1 MAVHWGY
8 IGEKGPAHWC
18 DDFPD
23 ANGNR
28 QSPIDIVT
36 KDAKVDSSLG
46 PLNINYSS
54 ARSTCTEVIN
64 NGHTFQVNAQSS
76 DTNLSGGPLSH
87 NYRLAQFHCHWG
99 SNDGQGSEHTVDGRP
114 YDAELH
120 LVHWNT
126 DLFQSVGD
134 ALPKDKGLAVLTAFL
149 KVGQENTGWSK
160 LVALLNHIKCKDDK
174 CCIEEGFDPSVLL
187 PENKKDYWTY
197 EGSLTTPPC
206 HESVRFIIFREPV
219 EISPHQIASLR
230 DLLSHKQNEQPACGC
245 QEHLSDN
252 YRPTMPLNGRV
263 VTASFQEQ

>member
-160 LVALLNHIKCKDDK
+160 LVALLNHIKCK
-174 CCIEEGFDPSVLL
+174 
-187 PENKKDYWTY
+187 
-197 EGSLTTPPC
+197 
-206 HESVRFIIFREPV
+206 
-219 EISPHQIASLR
+219 IASLR